1 MSISYQATS
10 VHTFDKFVPE
20 PNASS
25 VWLFP
30 GLGSRFVGMGGDLI
44 GSTSLADE
52 LVQQASD
59 LLGYNV
65 ASVCLEGSGRKMVP
79 QKIESEVLYVV
90 NCIYAAVLKDHGY
103 FPQMVCGHS
112 LGSWAAA
119 YAAEVYDFATGLEL
133 VTQVETILD
142 SRALASPEAMGVIIG
157 LPLGKVTDLLTRHTG
172 VSLANL
178 NCPGQYVLAGD
189 ATAIEQ
195 SLQAAIEEGAYKTK
209 RLKSTRA
216 FHTKRLGHI
225 HDQIKGLFRNRS
237 LQKPACPF
245 VTPLQGNQ
253 LTSQN
258 DIQNFLLQFLYL
270 PVNWEDTITNLCSH
284 QSVNQFFEV
293 GPGTVL
299 SDLMKYIAPSMPVHT
314 ASEILYE
321 NA

>member
-1 MSISYQATS
+1 MSISYHPTS
-10 VHTFDKFVPE
+10 VREFDTFIPKT
-20 PNASS
+20 NAPS

-59 LLGYNV
+59 LLGYDV
-65 ASVCLEGSGRKMVP
+65 TSVCLKGSGRKIVP
-79 QKIESEVLYVV
+79 QKVESEVLYVV
-90 NCIYAAVLKDHGY
+90 NCIYTAVLKDHGY

-119 YAAEVYDFATGLEL
+119 YAAEVYDFTTGLEL

-142 SRALASPEAMGVIIG
+142 NRAMEAPEAMGVILG
-157 LPLGKVTDLLTRHTG
+157 LPLDKVTDLLGRHTG
-172 VSLANL
+172 VSLANR

-209 RLKSTRA
+209 KLESTCA

-225 HDQIKGLFRNRS
+225 HDQIKELFRNRH
-237 LQKPACPF
+237 LQDPACPF
-245 VTPLQGNQ
+245 VTPLEGNH
-253 LTSQN
+253 LTSRH
-258 DIQNFLLQFLYL
+258 DIETFLLQFLYI
-270 PVNWEDTITNLCSH
+270 PVNWEDTIRSLCSH
-284 QSVNQFFEV
+284 QSVTQFLEV

-299 SDLMKYIAPSMPVHT
+299 SDLMGYIAPSMPVQT
-314 ASEILYE
+314 ASDFLYE

>member
-1 MSISYQATS
+1 MSISYHLTS
-10 VHTFDKFVPE
+10 VEEFDTFKSSS
-20 PNASS
+20 NAPS

-59 LLGYNV
+59 LLGYDV
-65 ASVCLEGSGRKMVP
+65 AAVCLKGSGRKMVP
-79 QKIESEVLYVV
+79 PKIESQVLYVV
-90 NCIYAAVLKDHGY
+90 NCIYTAVLKDQGY

-142 SRALASPEAMGVIIG
+142 NRALESPEAMGVILG

-189 ATAIEQ
+189 ATAIEH
-195 SLQAAIEEGAYKTK
+195 SLKAAIEHGAYKTK
-209 RLKSTRA
+209 RLGSTRA

-225 HDQIKGLFRNRS
+225 HNQIKELFLDRS
-237 LQKPACPF
+237 LQDPACPF
-245 VTPLQGNQ
+245 VTTIQGNQ
-253 LTSQN
+253 LTDWH
-258 DIQNFLLQFLYL
+258 DIENYLLQFLYL
-270 PVNWEDTITNLCSH
+270 PVHWEATIKSLCSH
-284 QSVNQFFEV
+284 QSVNQFLEV

-299 SDLMKYIAPSMPVHT
+299 SDLMSYIDPSMPVQT
-314 ASEILYE
+314 ASDFLHET
-321 NA
+321 A